1 MLDHESSWPP
11 KDLYTT
17 GWVTGFFW
25 HPDTRADTAPG
36 ILEYEPKRAISLALM
51 DSVTRDE
58 RGRLHREAL
67 GRTPVLHGVTADG
80 TPLTLLD
87 GLGPTTS
94 RIYRDIGTPGA
105 TSRVT
110 QETYRFNK
118 ALIGAHIT
126 APAANG
132 FSSGRFTFADLTTWI
147 NESPFTEESGHDPP
161 HLTATA
167 QALPGIT
174 CRIPARDAT
183 MRIDSALDAAFA
195 AGGPPRW
202 LYTPYIDVTPDRPQ
216 PLDWYQQMASDLRM
230 LIAFCTFSTTG
241 ITGCSLRHD
250 SAMERVSVLW
260 LTWADPPT
268 AVVRA
273 DQCPVTLPVIRA
285 HVDTFFNDWFVL
297 VEQVR
302 PALELLNAV
311 LYGGLGISTF
321 SFLALT
327 QAIER
332 FHDTL
337 YPATLEP
344 RLDFRQHRRSI
355 LKAIPTEIPDRVRTA
370 LCSAIGD
377 ANRYSLR
384 DRLNALTTG
393 LGPLQSILGGLTARD
408 MIAIVAARNDLTHR
422 ATAPVA
428 RRHVSGYARRLEI
441 LLLAHIY
448 KRLGVNDEAIRDG
461 LAGLMLSLRFLAQ
474 P

>member
-1 MLDHESSWPP
+1 MLDHEPSWPP

-58 RGRLHREAL
+58 GERQHRQAL
-67 GRTPVLHGVTADG
+67 GRTPVLHGITADG
-80 TPLTLLD
+80 TALTLL
-87 GLGPTTS
+87 GGIGPNTS
-94 RIYRDIGTPGA
+94 TNYRDIGMPGA

-110 QETYRFNK
+110 QETYRFNQ
-118 ALIGAHIT
+118 ALIGTHIT
-126 APAANG
+126 TPAADG
-132 FSSGRFTFADLTTWI
+132 FSSARITFSDLMAWI
-147 NESPFTEESGHDPP
+147 DESAFTEERRHDPLR
-161 HLTATA
+161 LTATA
-167 QALPGIT
+167 QPLPGIT
-174 CRIPARDAT
+174 CRIPACDAT
-183 MRIDSALDAAFA
+183 IRIDGALDAAFA

-202 LYTPYIDVTPDRPQ
+202 LYTPYVDVTPDSPQ
-216 PLDWYQQMASDLRM
+216 PLAWYQQKASDLRM
-230 LIAFCTFSTTG
+230 LIAFCTFSTNG
-241 ITGCSLRHD
+241 ISGCSLRRD
-250 SAMERVSVLW
+250 SAMERVSVVW

-268 AVVRA
+268 TLVRA
-273 DQCPVTLPVIRA
+273 DQCPVTLSAIRA
-285 HVDTFFNDWFVL
+285 YVDTFFNNWFVL

-302 PALELLNAV
+302 PSLELLNAV

-327 QAIER
+327 QATEH

-337 YPATLEP
+337 YPKTHEDPVA
-344 RLDFRQHRRSI
+344 FRQHRRPI
-355 LKAIPTEIPDRVRTA
+355 LRAIPADTPDAVRTA

-384 DRLNALTTG
+384 ERLNALIAE
-393 LGPLQSILGGLTARD
+393 LGPLQSILGDHPEAD
-408 MIAIVAARNDLTHR
+408 MKAIVKARNNLAHH
-422 ATAPVA
+422 AVAPVPQ
-428 RRHVSGYARRLEI
+428 RQVSGYARQLEI

-448 KRLGVNDEAIRDG
+448 KRLGVSGDTIRLG
-461 LAGLMLSLRFLAQ
+461 LGGLKLSLRFLAQ

>member
-230 LIAFCTFSTTG
+230 LIAFCTFSATG

-260 LTWADPPT
+260 LSWADIPT
-268 AVVRA
+268 TPVRA
-273 DQCPVTLPVIRA
+273 DQCPVTLPVIRS

-332 FHDTL
+332 FHDT
-337 YPATLEP
+337 
-344 RLDFRQHRRSI
+344 
-355 LKAIPTEIPDRVRTA
+355 
-370 LCSAIGD
+370 
-377 ANRYSLR
+377 
-384 DRLNALTTG
+384 
-393 LGPLQSILGGLTARD
+393 
-408 MIAIVAARNDLTHR
+408 
-422 ATAPVA
+422 
-428 RRHVSGYARRLEI
+428 VS
-441 LLLAHIY
+441 
-448 KRLGVNDEAIRDG
+448 
-461 LAGLMLSLRFLAQ
+461 
-474 P
+474 